1 MTEAVNVVLGLQA
14 GSFATEGKKVEKAL
28 GAIGDRGEAS
38 ARQIAAAT
46 RGLPAQFTDI
56 ATQLAGGQN
65 PFLVLLQQGGQ
76 IKDQF
81 GGIGAAARGIAA
93 AVSPAVLGIGSLA
106 AGIGTL
112 LFGLEAGRRESNALR
127 DSLILTGNA
136 AGVTA
141 DGVTRLSAA
150 VADGSRQTVGGAREI
165 LNALISS
172 GRSSSA
178 VLESQALA
186 IARLAD
192 VSGKAGKDIAGSFAA
207 QLEAPARFAAELNKS
222 YNFLTVAEFRRIQS
236 LESAGKAAEAARFT
250 NERLAASLEGQ
261 RAQLGTLER
270 GWDDI
275 AKTLG
280 RYKQA
285 LLDLGKPETFGAVVA
300 NQARALDGANRQLAG
315 NQRRGSLSRAGIASL
330 VDTEAEAESLR
341 ELRRAQ
347 GAMEA
352 NAAAISTMRADARDA
367 IADLGSPKGGA
378 QPRQEPPVWFDVLD
392 AMDGRIKLLKAAEEG
407 LSAIRDSTEAT
418 RAEFLR
424 SEKGAYDDTN
434 AKRLQ
439 AEQDLLQALQDE
451 NARAGIALIE
461 DERQRGLALIALDR
475 EIAVR
480 RAKAADL
487 GDEALG
493 RAISLIDRSAAL
505 SGQKLDADLDRAAA
519 RAGDAMAESIS
530 DGILNGFR
538 NGSSLIDIF
547 TRELKAQFARTVL
560 TPLIRPTVDAGN
572 GLIGQLIRGAIG
584 AFSGTLTVDPNGMG
598 LSPGAADFATG
609 DAIRGRRAG
618 GGRVS
623 PHSTYLVG
631 ERGPELLRMGGDGG
645 RVLPT
650 PAAGGVNV
658 SMPVSVHIDARS
670 DQAQVAQ
677 LVTSA
682 VADAQRRM
690 YEDLRARRVIG

>member
-14 GSFATEGKKVEKAL
+14 GSFAAEGKKVEKAL
-28 GAIGDRGEAS
+28 GAIGDKGEAS

-93 AVSPAVLGIGSLA
+93 AVSPATLAIGGLA

-112 LFGLEAGRRESNALR
+112 VFGIEAGRREANALR
-127 DSLILTGNA
+127 DAIILTGNA

-150 VADGSRQTVGGAREI
+150 VADSSRQTVGGAREI
-165 LNALISS
+165 LNTLIVS

-192 VSGKAGKDIAGSFAA
+192 VSGKAGKDIAGTFAA
-207 QLEAPARFAAELNKS
+207 QLEAPARFAAELNRS
-222 YNFLTVAEFRRIQS
+222 YNFLTVAEFKRIQS

-250 NERLAASLEGQ
+250 NERLAASLDGQ
-261 RAQLGTLER
+261 RAQLGSLER
-270 GWDDI
+270 GWDSI
-275 AKTLG
+275 TKKLG
-280 RYKQA
+280 EYKQA
-285 LLDLGKPETFGAVVA
+285 LLDLGKPETFGAVVS
-300 NQARALDGANRQLAG
+300 NQARALDAANRQLAG
-315 NQRRGSLSRAGIASL
+315 NQRRGSLSRAGIAGL

-347 GAMEA
+347 SAMEA
-352 NAAAISTMRADARDA
+352 NASAISTMRADARDA
-367 IADLGSPKGGA
+367 IADLMAPKGA
-378 QPRQEPPVWFDVLD
+378 QRQEPPVWFDVLD
-392 AMDGRIKLLKAAEEG
+392 ALDGRIKLLKAAEEG

-424 SEKGAYDDTN
+424 SEKGAYEDTN

-451 NARAGIALIE
+451 NTRAGIALIE

-475 EIAVR
+475 QIAER
-480 RAKAADL
+480 RAKAAGL

-493 RAISLIDRSAAL
+493 RAIALIEQGAAL
-505 SGQKLDADLDRAAA
+505 STQKLDADLDRAAA

-530 DGILNGFR
+530 EGILSGFR
-538 NGSSLIDIF
+538 NGSSVVDIF
-547 TRELKAQFARTVL
+547 VRELKAQFARTVL

-572 GLIGQLIRGAIG
+572 ELIGQLIRGAIG
-584 AFSGTLTVDPNGMG
+584 AFSGTLTVDANGMG
-598 LSPGAADFATG
+598 LAPAEADFATG
-609 DAIRGRRAG
+609 ATIRGRRAA
-618 GGRVS
+618 GGRVA
-623 PHSTYLVG
+623 PHGAYWVG
-631 ERGPELLRMGGDGG
+631 ETGPELLRMGGQGG
-645 RVLPT
+645 RVLPN
-650 PAAGGVNV
+650 PAVGGVNV

-670 DQAQVAQ
+670 DQAQIAQ
-677 LVTSA
+677 LVSTT

>member
-1 MTEAVNVVLGLQA
+1 MTDTVNVVLDLQA
-14 GSFATEGKKVEKAL
+14 GSFSSEGKKVERAL

-81 GGIGAAARGIAA
+81 GSIGAAARGIVSAISPATLALGGLVGGVVGLIAA
-93 AVSPAVLGIGSLA
+93 A
-106 AGIGTL
+106 
-112 LFGLEAGRRESNALR
+112 EAGRRQANALR
-127 DSLILTGNA
+127 DAIILTGNA

-141 DGVTRLSAA
+141 DGVARLSGA
-150 VADGSRQTVGGAREI
+150 VADSSRQTVGGAREI
-165 LNALISS
+165 LDTLITS

-178 VLESQALA
+178 VLESQAKA

-207 QLEAPARFAAELNKS
+207 QLDAPARFAAELNRT
-222 YNFLTVAEFRRIQS
+222 YNFLTVAEFKRIQA

-261 RAQLGTLER
+261 RAQLGSLER

-275 AKTLG
+275 TKTLG

-285 LLDLGKPETFGAVVA
+285 LLDLGKPETFGDVVA
-300 NQARALDGANRQLAG
+300 NQARALDAANRQLAG
-315 NQRRGSLSRAGIASL
+315 AQRRGSMPRAGIAGL
-330 VDTEAEAESLR
+330 VDTEAQAESLR
-341 ELRRAQ
+341 EMRRAQ
-347 GAMEA
+347 SAMEA
-352 NAAAISTMRADARDA
+352 NAAAIGNMRAETRSAIDDLVSRKQRD
-367 IADLGSPKGGA
+367 
-378 QPRQEPPVWFDVLD
+378 EPPVWFDVLD
-392 AMDGRIKLLKAAEEG
+392 AMDGRIKLLKAAEKG

-424 SEKGAYDDTN
+424 SEKGAYEDTN
-434 AKRLQ
+434 AKRPK
-439 AEQDLLQALQDE
+439 AEQQLLQQLADE
-451 NARAGIALIE
+451 TARAGIALIE

-475 EIAVR
+475 QIAER

-493 RAISLIDRSAAL
+493 RAISLIEQGAAL
-505 SGQKLDADLDRAAA
+505 STQKLDADLDRAAA

-530 DGILNGFR
+530 EGILSGFR
-538 NGSSLIDIF
+538 NGSSVVDIF
-547 TRELKAQFARTVL
+547 VRELKAQFARTVL

-572 GLIGQLIRGAIG
+572 ELIGQLIRGAIG
-584 AFSGTLTVDPNGMG
+584 AFSGTLTVDPNGIG
-598 LSPGAADFATG
+598 LAPGEADFATG
-609 DAIRGRRAG
+609 AAIRGRRAA
-618 GGRVS
+618 GGRVA
-623 PHSTYLVG
+623 PHGAYWVG
-631 ERGPELLRMGGDGG
+631 ETGPELLRMGSEGG
-645 RVLPT
+645 RVVPN
-650 PAAGGVNV
+650 PAVGGVNV

-670 DQAQVAQ
+670 DQAQIAQ
-677 LVTSA
+677 LVSNT

>member
-1 MTEAVNVVLGLQA
+1 MTDTVNVVLGLQA
-14 GSFATEGKKVEKAL
+14 GSFSSEGKKVERAL

-81 GGIGAAARGIAA
+81 GSIGAAARGIVSAISPATLALGGLVGGVVGLIAA
-93 AVSPAVLGIGSLA
+93 A
-106 AGIGTL
+106 
-112 LFGLEAGRRESNALR
+112 EAGRRQANALR
-127 DSLILTGNA
+127 DAIILTGNA

-141 DGVTRLSAA
+141 DGVARLSGA
-150 VADGSRQTVGGAREI
+150 VADSSRQTVGGAREI
-165 LNALISS
+165 LDTLITS

-178 VLESQALA
+178 VLESQAKA

-207 QLEAPARFAAELNKS
+207 QLDAPARFAAELNRT
-222 YNFLTVAEFRRIQS
+222 YNFLTVAEFKRIQA

-261 RAQLGTLER
+261 RAQLGSLER

-275 AKTLG
+275 TKTLG

-285 LLDLGKPETFGAVVA
+285 LLDLGKPETFGDVVA
-300 NQARALDGANRQLAG
+300 NQARALDAANRQLAG
-315 NQRRGSLSRAGIASL
+315 AQRRGSMPRAGIAGL
-330 VDTEAEAESLR
+330 VDTEAQAESLR
-341 ELRRAQ
+341 EMRRAQ
-347 GAMEA
+347 SAMEA
-352 NAAAISTMRADARDA
+352 NAAAIGNMRAETRSAIDDLVSRKQRD
-367 IADLGSPKGGA
+367 
-378 QPRQEPPVWFDVLD
+378 EPPVWFDVLD
-392 AMDGRIKLLKAAEEG
+392 AMDGRIKLLKAAEKG

-424 SEKGAYDDTN
+424 SEKGAYEDTN
-434 AKRLQ
+434 AKRPK
-439 AEQDLLQALQDE
+439 AEQQLLQQLADE

-475 EIAVR
+475 QIAER

-493 RAISLIDRSAAL
+493 RAISLIEQGAAL
-505 SGQKLDADLDRAAA
+505 STQKLDADLDRAAA

-530 DGILNGFR
+530 EGILSGFR
-538 NGSSLIDIF
+538 NGSSVVDIF
-547 TRELKAQFARTVL
+547 VRELKAQFARTVL

-572 GLIGQLIRGAIG
+572 ELIGQLIRGAIG
-584 AFSGTLTVDPNGMG
+584 AFSGTLTVDPNGIG
-598 LSPGAADFATG
+598 LAPGEADFATG
-609 DAIRGRRAG
+609 AAIRGRRAA
-618 GGRVS
+618 GGRVA
-623 PHSTYLVG
+623 PHGAYWVG
-631 ERGPELLRMGGDGG
+631 ETGPELLRMGSEGG
-645 RVLPT
+645 RVVPN
-650 PAAGGVNV
+650 PAVGGVNV

-670 DQAQVAQ
+670 DQAQIAQ
-677 LVTSA
+677 LVSNT